1 MCGIAGV
8 FRTSEFNGSTD
19 RYFSVDLLNKMRDCM
34 AHRGPDDSGL
44 FISPGK
50 SVALAHRRLS
60 IIDLSPAASQ
70 PMCNDLETIWI
81 VFNGEIYNHAELEI
95 SKA

>member
-1 MCGIAGV
+1 MCGIAGI

-19 RYFSVDLLNKMRDCM
+19 RIFTPDLLNNMRDCM

-44 FISPGK
+44 YISPGK

-60 IIDLSPAASQ
+60 IIDLTSAAA
-70 PMCNDLETIWI
+70 PNNLT
-81 VFNGEIYNHAELEI
+81 NPTN
-95 SKA
+95 